1 MIYVVYLASINLLH
15 FVQQFVKTVLD
26 IVTLDLHHVYGGGG
40 GGSGGGSGVS
50 IEGGL
55 YQRVISTL
63 INIPC

>member
-1 MIYVVYLASINLLH
+1 MFYLAPINLLH
-15 FVQQFVKTVLD
+15 SVQQFVKTVLD

-40 GGSGGGSGVS
+40 GGGGGSGVS

-63 INIPC
+63 FNIPV